1 MLKEK
6 EELREVLEQI
16 VALERTVSLEK
27 LLRPMVDGEVHY
39 PSQRVGFQAKA
50 LIQHAKVALGDLN
63 QE

>member
-16 VALERTVSLEK
+16 VALERTLSFER

-39 PSQRVGFQAKA
+39 PSQRVGLQGREFIKSAKTA
-50 LIQHAKVALGDLN
+50 LKNL
-63 QE
+63 E